1 MGEKAA
7 AGRGTRFAGERLE
20 GSVKRIIFANQE
32 NGWTVASFVAL
43 GQGEL
48 TIIGSLPGVQ
58 PGASLRV
65 EGEWVRNKRFGK
77 QLRVAHYETIRP
89 ASLVGIERYLS
100 SGSIEGIGPT
110 MAKRLVSAFGLETL
124 DVIEKEPERLRE
136 VAGIGAVRAER
147 IREAWRRQHAV
158 RDLMV
163 LLQGRGLSPGL
174 AARIHRHY
182 GEEAL
187 EVVKTEPHRLAREV
201 RGIGFLTADRI
212 AAELGLPKESEQRL
226 MAGLAHL
233 VSQASDRGH
242 CYVERREL
250 LRQAADVLDV
260 PMTSLE
266 AALEKLIAD
275 AELVLLRDGLLEA
288 VFPRRLARAESELS
302 SAIVALTAQQRLPLE
317 LDVERALDWYE
328 KQAEIELAPGQ
339 RRALTSALTEKILVL
354 TGGPGTGKTTLVR
367 GVTDI
372 LARKGLRVQLAAPT
386 GRAAKR
392 LQEST
397 GLEAKTI
404 HRLLEFQPETG
415 RFARGPRQPL
425 AVDLLVVDEASML
438 DIVLARDV
446 VQALPPS
453 ARLILVGDV
462 DQLPSIG
469 PGRVLA
475 DLIDSGAVPV
485 ARLGE
490 IFRQKHSSLIIT
502 NAHRIRDGLMPI
514 SGSREPGR
522 DGQDDFF
529 FIERTKPE
537 AILET
542 LVHLVVERIPGHL
555 GFDAAENIQVLTP
568 MRKGLLG
575 AANLNAELQARLNP
589 EGASIR
595 RGGQL
600 LRDGDRVMQ
609 RRNNYDLGI
618 FNGDVGRLQKL
629 DLQEQRASLE
639 FDGRQVLMPFAE
651 LEQLTLAYA
660 SSIHKSQ
667 GSEYT
672 CVVVPLHTQHYA
684 LLQRHLLYT
693 AVTRGR
699 RLVVLLGSRRALD
712 IAVHTKDAG
721 RRQTLLAGRLRGEVG

>member
-1 MGEKAA
+1 MVEKAA
-7 AGRGTRFAGERLE
+7 VGNESLE

-43 GQGEL
+43 GRGEM
-48 TIIGSLPGVQ
+48 TIVGALPGVQ
-58 PGASLRV
+58 PGESLQI
-65 EGEWVRNKRFGK
+65 EGDWVRDPRFGK
-77 QLRVAHYETIRP
+77 QLRVQRYETIRP
-89 ASLVGIERYLS
+89 AGLVGIERYLS

-124 DVIEKEPERLRE
+124 DVIENEPERLRD
-136 VAGIGAVRAER
+136 VPGIGAVRCER

-158 RDLMV
+158 RELMV
-163 LLQGRGLSPGL
+163 LLQGRGVSPGL

-182 GEEAL
+182 GEQAL
-187 EVVKTEPHRLAREV
+187 EVVKAEPHRLAREV

-212 AAELGLPKESEQRL
+212 AAELGLPKESSQRL
-226 MAGLAHL
+226 MAGLSHAL
-233 VSQASDRGH
+233 AQASERGH
-242 CYVERREL
+242 CYLERREL
-250 LRQAADVLDV
+250 LRQAADLLQV
-260 PMTSLE
+260 PQQALE
-266 AALEKLIAD
+266 AALERLIEEG
-275 AELVLLRDGLLEA
+275 ELVQVRSAQLEA
-288 VFPRRLARAESELS
+288 VFPRRLARAEQEL
-302 SAIVALTAQQRLPLE
+302 AEAVGALTAQGHLPLE
-317 LDVERALDWYE
+317 LDVERALDWYQQ
-328 KQAEIELAPGQ
+328 QAQIELAPGQ
-339 RRALTSALTEKILVL
+339 RRALGAALTEKVLVL

-367 GVTDI
+367 GVVEI
-372 LARKGLRVQLAAPT
+372 LARKGLRLQLAAPT

-392 LQEST
+392 LQDST
-397 GLEAKTI
+397 GRDAKTI
-404 HRLLEFQPETG
+404 HRLLEYQPATG
-415 RFARGPRQPL
+415 RFARGPRLPL
-425 AVDLLVVDEASML
+425 TVDLLVVDEASML
-438 DIVLARDV
+438 DVVLARDLV
-446 VQALPPS
+446 RALPPAS
-453 ARLILVGDV
+453 RLLLVGDV

-475 DLIDSGAVPV
+475 DLIDSGTLPV

-502 NAHRIRDGLMPI
+502 NAHRVRDGLMPI

-529 FIERTKPE
+529 FIERPSPE
-537 AILET
+537 AILDT
-542 LVHLVVERIPGHL
+542 LLHLVVERIPGHL
-555 GFDAAENIQVLTP
+555 GFDAVEHIQVLTP

-589 EGASIR
+589 EGATIR

-609 RRNNYDLGI
+609 RRNNYELGI
-618 FNGDVGRLQKL
+618 FNGDVGRLEKL
-629 DLQEQRASLE
+629 DLQEQRASLD
-639 FDGRQVLMPFAE
+639 FDGRLVLMPFAE
-651 LEQLTLAYA
+651 LDQLTLAYA

-672 CVVVPLHTQHYA
+672 CVVVPLHTQHFA

-693 AVTRGR
+693 AITRGR

-721 RRQTLLAGRLRGEVG
+721 RRHTLLAARLRGELG